1 MYPVNQVILGGDP
14 LSTMPDF
21 DTQMQLI
28 EMQKKRLQQLK
39 QQAQTQPQKFLWDDI
54 DAEISPLSA
63 EQKEKLFLD
72 DEYVVNYNALQ
83 SMVQA
88 ELINLIKGKLEATSE
103 GKDLLHTQLKL
114 TRKLKKQ
121 IIEDTQKE
129 MQAFMRF
136 KEYSKSHPEVTYDEF
151 IKANM

>member
-39 QQAQTQPQKFLWDDI
+39 QQAQMQPQKFLWDDI

-72 DEYVVNYNALQ
+72 DEYVANYNALQ

>member
-72 DEYVVNYNALQ
+72 DEYVANYNALQ